1 MRRFSIRALMVG
13 IVITA
18 LAMAALR
25 NASAFWSSV
34 LLMVTLAVT
43 GFAMLGAVAMQ
54 GREQH
59 WWIGFALF
67 SGCYLALALGLFPGE
82 TLHPPLGTTHLLG
95 QLYEQMHPAMVPA
108 KENLETLVFERQRK
122 TSFLESLLSRSP
134 KSDPTILSV
143 QGQIIS
149 LDQQIAVLKSGATYD
164 QFQRV
169 GHSLI
174 ALLSGLLGGTAAVW
188 FYVRRVRTE
197 ARIQESH
204 QAR

>member
-1 MRRFSIRALMVG
+1 MRRFSIRKLMAG
-13 IVITA
+13 IVIAA
-18 LAMAALR
+18 LAMAALK

-34 LLMVTLAVT
+34 LLMVTLAVI
-43 GFAMLGAVAMQ
+43 GSAMLGAVAMQ

-59 WWIGFALF
+59 WWRGFALF

-95 QLYEQMHPAMVPA
+95 QLHEQMHPAMVPA

-122 TSFLESLLSRSP
+122 TSFLESLLSRST
-134 KSDPTILSV
+134 KSDPMILSV

-149 LDQQIAVLKSGATYD
+149 LDQQIAVIKSGATYD

-169 GHSLI
+169 GHSLF
-174 ALLSGLLGGTAAVW
+174 ALASGLLGGTVAVRFFARQERAGAAD
-188 FYVRRVRTE
+188 R
-197 ARIQESH
+197 A
-204 QAR
+204 APA

>member
-1 MRRFSIRALMVG
+1 MRRFSIRALMAG

-18 LAMAALR
+18 LAMAALK
-25 NASAFWSSV
+25 NASAFWSGV
-34 LLMVTLAVT
+34 LVMVALAVA
-43 GFAMLGAVAMQ
+43 GFAMLGAMAMR

-59 WWIGFALF
+59 WWRGFALF

-95 QLYEQMHPAMVPA
+95 QLHEQMHPAMVTA

-134 KSDPTILSV
+134 RSDSMILSV

-149 LDQQIAVLKSGATYD
+149 LDQQIGTDQQIGASFDRLERAISAVLMLAS
-164 QFQRV
+164 
-169 GHSLI
+169 S
-174 ALLSGLLGGTAAVW
+174 S
-188 FYVRRVRTE
+188 E
-197 ARIQESH
+197 AH
-204 QAR
+204 F